1 MLEKIKGI
9 LDTSE
14 EKISDLEDGS
24 VEVIQIQ
31 SQREGEKMIT
41 SLSGM
46 CGIIK
51 PSKL

>member
-31 SQREGEKMIT
+31 SQRGEKMIT